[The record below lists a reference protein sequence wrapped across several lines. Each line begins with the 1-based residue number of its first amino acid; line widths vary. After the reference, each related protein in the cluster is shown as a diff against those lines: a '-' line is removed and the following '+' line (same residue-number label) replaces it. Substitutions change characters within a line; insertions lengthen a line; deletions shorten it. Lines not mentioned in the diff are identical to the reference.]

1 MKRIKQV
8 YTALREQSCVSYA
21 KIAMIGR
28 FCDVDLLVIRATS
41 PDDFPVSEKYVH
53 DLLRI
58 FSSSPSSIRIFALS
72 FTRRFG
78 NTHSWRVALKC
89 LFLLHRLIRSLPENC
104 LFRSDLLWVRSNG
117 LISLFPCR
125 FRDNSSSNSHEFTSF
140 IRAYARLLDEALDC
154 LPANF
159 KSLKVEKLSDN
170 FADGMKE
177 LGRLLDVLPQLQS
190 LLDRVI
196 DCKPVGSVYQS
207 FLVRTVMKQIVRD
220 SFVCYTDFRRDSVF
234 LLENLFQMPYR
245 NCISAFGIY
254 KRSAIQATEL
264 DEFYEI
270 CKQMGLCGSYEY
282 PHIDQ
287 IPGLHVQALESF
299 LSGMWQLTDSSS
311 SESSSSPFSST
322 DDSDKQLVR
331 LETMVS
337 TEWEKFEDEEER
349 DPLIQLD
356 FNENISWE
364 TLLEA
369 SVGYGG
375 VPRDHVFFQSTAG
388 YDPRFENQY
397 GYQYKCDDHHQNDGL
412 QMQVYSHN
420 PFHHPW
426 TGTNYNGVCAS
437 QPNSP
442 WNEHFL

>member
-1 MKRIKQV
+1 MKRIKQA

-21 KIAMIGR
+21 KIAMVAR
-28 FCDVDLLVIRATS
+28 FCDLDLLVIRATP
-41 PDDFPVSEKYVH
+41 PDDFPVSEEYVH

-58 FSSSPSSIRIFALS
+58 FSSSPSSIRVFALS

-78 NTHSWRVALKC
+78 KTHSWRVALKC
-89 LFLLHRLIRSLPENC
+89 LFLLHRLIRSLPENSS
-104 LFRSDLLWVRSNG
+104 LRSDLLWSRSNG

-125 FRDNSSSNSHEFTSF
+125 FRDYSSSNSHEFTSF

-154 LPANF
+154 LPAN
-159 KSLKVEKLSDN
+159 LKKMKVGKLSDN
-170 FADGMKE
+170 FTDGMKE
-177 LGRLLDVLPQLQS
+177 LGRLLVVLPQLQS

-196 DCKPVGSVYQS
+196 DCKPVGSVYRS

-220 SFVCYTDFRRDSVF
+220 SFVCYADFRRDSVF

-245 NCISAFGIY
+245 NCTSAFGIY
-254 KRSAIQATEL
+254 EREAIQATEL
-264 DEFYEI
+264 NEFYGI
-270 CKQMGLCGSYEY
+270 CKQMGLCGIYEY
-282 PHIDQ
+282 PLIDQ
-287 IPGLHVQALESF
+287 IPRLHVQALESL

-311 SESSSSPFSST
+311 AESSPFSST

-337 TEWEKFEDEEER
+337 TEWERFEDEEER
-349 DPLIQLD
+349 EPLIQLD
-356 FNENISWE
+356 FNENLSWE

-369 SVGYGG
+369 SVGHRS
-375 VPRDHVFFQSTAG
+375 VPRDHVFFQSSVG
-388 YDPRFENQY
+388 YDLRFGNHY
-397 GYQYKCDDHHQNDGL
+397 GYQYKCDDHQNDGL

-420 PFHHPW
+420 PFQHPS
-426 TGTNYNGVCAS
+426 TGTNYNGVCAGE
-437 QPNSP
+437 PTSP